1 MSNILIIGKD
11 LPDGLELAEAFAETG
26 KNVYTISKS
35 EADTNKFEA
44 EKIYSTTLNKSSAVS
59 AHSLIIKAETKLENI
74 DEVVFYFDTNYFCSK
89 FELDKSEE
97 ISNAVDQMINTYLYT
112 TAELLKR
119 IDQRKEKI
127 LVSFLIREYPE
138 KLEAVTSKTGVT
150 LPPSAIV
157 SAGQKTFISIAES
170 FSTNVAER
178 NYLSVLLANC
188 NITNELYKNEKS
200 IAVWLAASMETV
212 KNQKNPQTVKQASSW
227 NKVGSKVSSG
237 FPFFK

>member
-1 MSNILIIGKD
+1 MSNILLIGKD
-11 LPDGLELAEAFAETG
+11 LPDSLEIAEAFSETG

-35 EADTNKFEA
+35 DADSDKFES
-44 EKIYSTTLNKSSAVS
+44 EKIYATIWNKSSAVS

-97 ISNAVDQMINTYLYT
+97 IANAVDQMINAYLYST
-112 TAELLKR
+112 SELLKR

-127 LVSFLIREYPE
+127 LVSFLLRDYPN
-138 KLEAVTSKTGVT
+138 KLEAVTAKGTVT

-157 SAGQKTFISIAES
+157 SAAQQAFISLAES
-170 FSTNVAER
+170 FSTNVADR

-188 NITNELYKNEKS
+188 SPSNEMYKNEKS
-200 IAVWLAASMETV
+200 IAVWLTASMETI
-212 KNQKNPQTVKQASSW
+212 KSLKNPQTVKQASTW
-227 NKVGSKVSSG
+227 NKVGSKVSGG
-237 FPFFK
+237 FGFLK